1 MPTTKVKLVYL
12 NRLLIGWAVS
22 WNDASLVLT
31 ARLNR
36 DVSVAEAMKLGI
48 EEPDGF
54 HLTIRES
61 TSVNAPLVA
70 RVAVWRVASSRLTLS
85 RKDETVRSDEDL
97 SS

>member
-48 EEPDGF
+48 EGPDGF
-54 HLTIRES
+54 YVTFRRLAP
-61 TSVNAPLVA
+61 VNAPLVT
-70 RVAVWRVASSRLTLS
+70 RGGDLAS
-85 RKDETVRSDEDL
+85 V
-97 SS
+97 